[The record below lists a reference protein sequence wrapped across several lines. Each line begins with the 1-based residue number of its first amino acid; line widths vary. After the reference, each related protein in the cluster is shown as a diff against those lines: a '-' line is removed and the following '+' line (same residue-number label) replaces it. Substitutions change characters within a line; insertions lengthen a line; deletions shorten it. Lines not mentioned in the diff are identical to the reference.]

1 MSNCILG
8 KGILDETCENTNIIN
23 ELNIPILCMGLK
35 DMVVAASNEGILVSN
50 KEQSSYIKPFVDS
63 IDQQIMFAE
72 KSWGYYRVIDYTS
85 NSITVKVTLHRNC
98 NMNYH
103 SHEYRDEVWTVVSGE
118 GTAVIDSKKV
128 ALRPGVVVNLPCFC
142 RHTVIAKTKL
152 EIIEIQMGEGITVH
166 DKKKYEYDYNNI
178 INEWGRN

>member
-1 MSNCILG
+1 MSDQIIG
-8 KGILDETCENTNIIN
+8 KGILNETCENTNIIN

-35 DMVVAASNEGILVSN
+35 NIVVAASNEGILVSN
-50 KEQSSYIKPFVDS
+50 KAQSSYIKPFVDS

-85 NSITVKVTLHRNC
+85 DSITVKVTLHKNC

-103 SHEYRDEVWTVVSGE
+103 SHEYRDEVWTVVSGQ
-118 GTAVIDSKKV
+118 GIAVIDSKKI

-142 RHTVIAKTKL
+142 RHTLIAKTKL
-152 EIIEIQMGEGITVH
+152 EIIETHMGQEITVH
-166 DKKKYEYDYNNI
+166 DKI
-178 INEWGRN
+178 